1 MTEAKVMEDEKA
13 QTMQNTETIMTSSGV
28 SETIANL
35 KGIPTKEKLMEMLR
49 ESVVEV
55 TFLKLDGDERKMP
68 CTLMPS
74 LLPAVAKEDPLT
86 QKKVR
91 EISDKV
97 IAVWAVES
105 KGFRSFRYDRVTKVE
120 VLLRET
126 ISNRTEEGANY

>member
-1 MTEAKVMEDEKA
+1 MTEVQDTVAA
-13 QTMQNTETIMTSSGV
+13 
-28 SETIANL
+28 L
-35 KGIPTKEKLMEMLR
+35 KGIPTKEELMEMLR
-49 ESVVEV
+49 KEVVEV

-74 LLPAVAKEDPLT
+74 LLPAATKEDPMT

-97 IAVWAVES
+97 VAVWAIES

-120 VLLRET
+120 LIAKDDYKVRLGAFWED
-126 ISNRTEEGANY
+126 NGNGTEDGATY

>member
-1 MTEAKVMEDEKA
+1 MTEVQDTVAA
-13 QTMQNTETIMTSSGV
+13 
-28 SETIANL
+28 L
-35 KGIPTKEKLMEMLR
+35 KGIPTKEELMEMLR

-74 LLPAVAKEDPLT
+74 LLPAATKEDPMT

-97 IAVWAVES
+97 VAVWAVES

-126 ISNRTEEGANY
+126 ISNGTEEGANY